1 MLSYQVAYFR
11 WLRLFAYWWCNPTNA
26 KGTMAPDKASIN
38 PPPRLLFFLRRR
50 LLPRL
55 PPAITLIELLVELA
69 PRVFASWVAPSPTSF
84 NILAAAPLSFNPWTS
99 SNARAATAPPFWPCC
114 CERPR
119 CCVFCL
125 LTLRARCD
133 FVCII
138 HLGQKKTYGWVDQCY
153 SDGWMSGTIVES
165 GEIKDVMNV
174 LFRNRDTKST
184 KMANIRMKM
193 INTMS
198 KMT

>member
-1 MLSYQVAYFR
+1 MLSYQFDYFR
-11 WLRLFAYWWCNPTNA
+11 WLRLLAYWWCNPTNA

-50 LLPRL
+50 RLPRF
-55 PPAITLIELLVELA
+55 PPAITRMALLDELV

-84 NILAAAPLSFNPWTS
+84 IILAAAPLVFKPSTG
-99 SNARAATAPPFWPCC
+99 SNARAPPFWLCDCPCF

-119 CCVFCL
+119 CCVCCL

-138 HLGQKKTYGWVDQCY
+138 HLG
-153 SDGWMSGTIVES
+153 
-165 GEIKDVMNV
+165 
-174 LFRNRDTKST
+174 
-184 KMANIRMKM
+184 
-193 INTMS
+193 
-198 KMT
+198 